1 MTNRFAIGFG
11 IIAIQLF
18 LIFVNSGAA
27 QDTTDSTIVA
37 IYTDDQAERGALVY
51 EKSCGICHQPEQFK
65 GAVFMDAWG
74 GQPVDALY
82 TLIRTTMPYD
92 NPSRL
97 SRRQYA
103 EILAYIFRLNGMPAG
118 ETKLSSNIRKL
129 KKITIEPLP
138 EKRSKQ

>member
-1 MTNRFAIGFG
+1 MCRESKTAI
-11 IIAIQLF
+11 IILF
-18 LIFVNSGAA
+18 ITLSVRTGSA
-27 QDTTDSTIVA
+27 QESDSTIVA

-51 EKSCGICHQPEQFK
+51 EKSCGLCHQPEQFK

-103 EILAYIFRLNGMPAG
+103 EILAYIFKLNGMPAG
-118 ETKLSSNIRKL
+118 ETKLPSNIRKL

>member
-1 MTNRFAIGFG
+1 MCRESKTAI
-11 IIAIQLF
+11 IILF
-18 LIFVNSGAA
+18 ITLSVRTGSA
-27 QDTTDSTIVA
+27 QESDSTIVA

-51 EKSCGICHQPEQFK
+51 EKSCGLCHQPEQFK

-92 NPSRL
+92 NPGRL

-103 EILAYIFRLNGMPAG
+103 EILAYIFKLNGMPAG
-118 ETKLSSNIRKL
+118 ITKLPSNIRKL
-129 KKITIEPLP
+129 KKIKIEPLP

>member
-1 MTNRFAIGFG
+1 MCREFKTAI
-11 IIAIQLF
+11 IILF
-18 LIFVNSGAA
+18 ITLSVRTGSA
-27 QDTTDSTIVA
+27 QESDSTIVA

-103 EILAYIFRLNGMPAG
+103 EILAYIFKLNGMPAG
-118 ETKLSSNIRKL
+118 ETKLPSNIRKL

>member
-1 MTNRFAIGFG
+1 MCRESKTAI
-11 IIAIQLF
+11 IILF
-18 LIFVNSGAA
+18 ITLSVRTGSA
-27 QDTTDSTIVA
+27 QESDSTIVA

-103 EILAYIFRLNGMPAG
+103 EILAYIFKLNGMPAG
-118 ETKLSSNIRKL
+118 ITKLPSNIRKL

>member
-1 MTNRFAIGFG
+1 MCRESKTAI
-11 IIAIQLF
+11 IILF
-18 LIFVNSGAA
+18 ITLSVRTGSA
-27 QDTTDSTIVA
+27 QESDSTIVA

-92 NPSRL
+92 NPGRL

-103 EILAYIFRLNGMPAG
+103 EILAYIFKLNGMPAG
-118 ETKLSSNIRKL
+118 ETKLPSNIRKL
-129 KKITIEPLP
+129 KKITIESLP

>member
-1 MTNRFAIGFG
+1 MCRESKTAI
-11 IIAIQLF
+11 IILF
-18 LIFVNSGAA
+18 ITLSVRTGSA
-27 QDTTDSTIVA
+27 QESDSTIVA

-51 EKSCGICHQPEQFK
+51 EKSCGLCHQPEQFK

-92 NPSRL
+92 NPGRL

-103 EILAYIFRLNGMPAG
+103 EILAYIFKLNGMPAG
-118 ETKLSSNIRKL
+118 ETKLPSNIRKL
-129 KKITIEPLP
+129 KKITIESLP

>member
-1 MTNRFAIGFG
+1 MCREFKTAI
-11 IIAIQLF
+11 IILF
-18 LIFVNSGAA
+18 ITLSVRTGSA
-27 QDTTDSTIVA
+27 QESDSTIVA

-103 EILAYIFRLNGMPAG
+103 EILAYIFKLNGMPAG
-118 ETKLSSNIRKL
+118 ITKLPSNIRKL

>member
-1 MTNRFAIGFG
+1 MCRESKTAI
-11 IIAIQLF
+11 IILF
-18 LIFVNSGAA
+18 ITLSVRTGSA
-27 QDTTDSTIVA
+27 QESDSTIVA

-103 EILAYIFRLNGMPAG
+103 EILAYIFKLNGMPAG
-118 ETKLSSNIRKL
+118 ETKLPSNIRKL

>member
-1 MTNRFAIGFG
+1 MCREFKTAI
-11 IIAIQLF
+11 IILF
-18 LIFVNSGAA
+18 ITLSVRTGSA
-27 QDTTDSTIVA
+27 QESDSTIVA

-103 EILAYIFRLNGMPAG
+103 EILAYIFKLNGMPAG
-118 ETKLSSNIRKL
+118 ETKLPSNNRKL